1 MASLRPHA
9 AYLLGFTPQLLGI
22 FFNGVLILERTRRA
36 AEGRLADRIAWY
48 LEDWVPS
55 RGPDV
60 VQNVH
65 LCESLL
71 RDVGRDIGEPPQSVE
86 AFYEWSERV
95 NRQTYQAAKESFDAA
110 EEPNE
115 KAARFRVRLAQDIGQ
130 QVGDIVHTANLAGLV
145 HALLHEAPDH
155 DALAQQAARFAEAQK
170 QIVLQLEK
178 VLTYTVGYDDIQD
191 EVKRILGIARQTLDA
206 GAITDHATAAVKLG
220 ELPGQLDVARVEK
233 LFMTTAS

>member
-22 FFNGVLILERTRRA
+22 FFNGVLILERARRDA
-36 AEGRLADRIAWY
+36 QGRLADRISWY

-71 RDVGRDIGEPPQSVE
+71 REVGREIGEPPQSVE
-86 AFYEWSERV
+86 AFYEWSEKV
-95 NRQTYQAAKESFDAA
+95 NRETYQAAKETFDAA
-110 EEPNE
+110 LEPDE
-115 KAARFRVRLAQDIGQ
+115 KAALFRVRLAQDIGQ
-130 QVGDIVHTANLAGLV
+130 QVGDVVHTANLAGLV
-145 HALLHEAPDH
+145 QALLHEAPDH
-155 DALAQQAARFAEAQK
+155 EALNQQATRFGEAQK
-170 QIVLQLEK
+170 QIVVQLDK
-178 VLTYTVGYDDIQD
+178 VLTYTLGYDDIQE
-191 EVKRILGIARQTLDA
+191 EVKRILAVVREAPDA
-206 GAITDHATAAVKLG
+206 GTTTDHATAAVKLG

-233 LFMTTAS
+233 LFMTSS

>member
-1 MASLRPHA
+1 MPSLRPHA

-22 FFNGVLILERTRRA
+22 FFNGVLILERTRSA
-36 AEGRLADRIAWY
+36 AQGRLADRITWY

-71 RDVGRDIGEPPQSVE
+71 REAGREIGEPPQSVE

-95 NRQTYQAAKESFDAA
+95 NRETYQVAKASFDAA
-110 EEPNE
+110 ASAHE
-115 KAARFRVRLAQDIGQ
+115 KEALFRVRLAQDVGQ
-130 QVGDIVHTANLAGLV
+130 QVGDVVHTANLAGLV
-145 HALLHEAPDH
+145 QALLHEAPDH
-155 DALAQQAARFAEAQK
+155 EALTQQAIHFGEAQK

-178 VLTYTVGYDDIQD
+178 VLTYTLGYDDIQD
-191 EVKRILGIARQTLDA
+191 EVRRILAIVRRAPDA
-206 GAITDHATAAVKLG
+206 GTITDHATAAVKLG
-220 ELPGQLDVARVEK
+220 ELPGELDVARVEK
-233 LFMTTAS
+233 LFMSAS

>member
-22 FFNGVLILERTRRA
+22 FFNGVLILERTRGV
-36 AEGRLADRIAWY
+36 AEGRLADRITWY

-95 NRQTYQAAKESFDAA
+95 NRNTYQAAKESFDAA
-110 EEPNE
+110 TDPNE
-115 KAARFRVRLAQDIGQ
+115 KAALFRVRLAQDIGQ
-130 QVGDIVHTANLAGLV
+130 QVGDVVHTANLAGLV
-145 HALLHEAPDH
+145 HALLHEAPAH
-155 DALAQQAARFAEAQK
+155 EALAQQATRFGQAQE
-170 QIVLQLEK
+170 QIILQLEK
-178 VLTYTVGYDDIQD
+178 VLTYTVGYDDIQA
-191 EVKRILGIARQTLDA
+191 EVKRILAIVKKAALA
-206 GAITDHATAAVKLG
+206 GASADHATAAVKLG
-220 ELPGQLDVARVEK
+220 ELPGELDVARIEK
-233 LFMTTAS
+233 LFMTAS